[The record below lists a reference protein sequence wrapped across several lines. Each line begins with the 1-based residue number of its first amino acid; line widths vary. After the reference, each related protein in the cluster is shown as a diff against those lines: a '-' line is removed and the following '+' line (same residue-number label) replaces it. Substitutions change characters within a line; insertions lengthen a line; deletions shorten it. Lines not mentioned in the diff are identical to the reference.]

1 MQISS
6 WYYWCNVHPPSPHG
20 PMAQKLLAQSGG
32 DGMGQGHAILGA
44 MIVGG
49 KRFNG
54 PKHQGLCWPWIGS
67 LIAGI
72 AEHDTLVSSTH
83 IHLILAPATGRADSM
98 LREMSD
104 GKS

>member
-1 MQISS
+1 
-6 WYYWCNVHPPSPHG
+6 
-20 PMAQKLLAQSGG
+20 MAQKLLAQSGG

-49 KRFNG
+49 KRFNS